1 MTGRYE
7 ISSERWAMIETIV
20 SPPQRMGR
28 PRRDDRQMLN
38 GIFWILCSGAKWRDL
53 PERFGPWK
61 TVYQRFRQWRDNG
74 TFEQVLRHLH
84 LRLREDGFIDLDTW
98 MVDSTSIR
106 ATRAAS
112 GAGKKGGPQEPQHHC
127 LGRSRGGLTTK
138 IHLACDSHGFPL
150 AVMLSP
156 GEEADS
162 RYFMPLLEQI
172 SLPSS
177 RGRPRK
183 RCRHVLADKGYHS
196 QMLRQYCDRYGMQ
209 PIIPL
214 RKMHRK
220 PRPGLPR
227 LFDRPQ
233 YKKRNV
239 IERLFSW
246 LKEKRRLGTR
256 YDKLASS
263 FKAMVTL
270 ACIEKCLRADF
281 SDKP

>member
-1 MTGRYE
+1 
-7 ISSERWAMIETIV
+7 
-20 SPPQRMGR
+20 
-28 PRRDDRQMLN
+28 
-38 GIFWILCSGAKWRDL
+38 
-53 PERFGPWK
+53 
-61 TVYQRFRQWRDNG
+61 
-74 TFEQVLRHLH
+74 
-84 LRLREDGFIDLDTW
+84 
-98 MVDSTSIR
+98 
-106 ATRAAS
+106 
-112 GAGKKGGPQEPQHHC
+112 
-127 LGRSRGGLTTK
+127 
-138 IHLACDSHGFPL
+138 
-150 AVMLSP
+150 MLSL

-162 RYFMPLLEQI
+162 SYFMPLLEQI
-172 SLPSS
+172 SLPGSK
-177 RGRPRK
+177 GRPRK
-183 RCRHVLADKGYHS
+183 RCPGKGYDS
-196 QMLRQYCDRYGMQ
+196 QMLRQYGDRCGMQ

-246 LKEKRRLGTR
+246 LKEKPRLCTR

-281 SDKP
+281 SDKA

>member
-1 MTGRYE
+1 MGL
-7 ISSERWAMIETIV
+7 
-20 SPPQRMGR
+20 GR
-28 PRRDDRQMLN
+28 P
-38 GIFWILCSGAKWRDL
+38 FTSAS
-53 PERFGPWK
+53 
-61 TVYQRFRQWRDNG
+61 DNG
-74 TFEQVLRHLH
+74 VITALLSKSCDIYIFGCVKTGLSIWIS
-84 LRLREDGFIDLDTW
+84 GW
-98 MVDSTSIR
+98 SIR
-106 ATRAAS
+106 HRFELPKWPAVLEKTD
-112 GAGKKGGPQEPQHHC
+112 PQEPQHHG

-138 IHLACDSHGFPL
+138 IHLACDSHSFPL

-156 GEEADS
+156 SEEADS

-172 SLPSS
+172 SLPGSK
-177 RGRPRK
+177 GRPCK
-183 RCRHVLADKGYHS
+183 RCRYVLADKDYDS

-214 RKMHRK
+214 RKVHRK
-220 PRPGLPR
+220 LRPGLPQ

-239 IERLFSW
+239 IELLFSW
-246 LKEKRRLGTR
+246 LKEKRRLCTR

-281 SDKP
+281 SDKA

>member
-1 MTGRYE
+1 P
-7 ISSERWAMIETIV
+7 W
-20 SPPQRMGR
+20 
-28 PRRDDRQMLN
+28 RDDRQVLN
-38 GIFWILCSGAKWRDL
+38 DIFWILCSGAKWRDL

-74 TFEQVLRHLH
+74 AFEQVLRHLH
-84 LRLREDGFIDLDTW
+84 FRLRQDAFIDLDIW
-98 MVDSTSIR
+98 MVDSTSVR
-106 ATRAAS
+106 ATQVAS
-112 GAGKKGGPQEPQHHC
+112 GAGKNGPPQEPQHHG

-138 IHLACDSHGFPL
+138 IHLACDSHSFPL

-156 GEEADS
+156 SEDADS

-172 SLPSS
+172 SLPGSK
-177 RGRPRK
+177 GRPCK
-183 RCRHVLADKGYHS
+183 RCRYVLADKDYDS

-214 RKMHRK
+214 RKVHRK
-220 PRPGLPR
+220 LRPGLPQ

-239 IERLFSW
+239 IELLFSW
-246 LKEKRRLGTR
+246 LKEKRRLCTR

-281 SDKP
+281 SDKA

>member
-1 MTGRYE
+1 M
-7 ISSERWAMIETIV
+7 
-20 SPPQRMGR
+20 
-28 PRRDDRQMLN
+28 
-38 GIFWILCSGAKWRDL
+38 
-53 PERFGPWK
+53 
-61 TVYQRFRQWRDNG
+61 
-74 TFEQVLRHLH
+74 
-84 LRLREDGFIDLDTW
+84 
-98 MVDSTSIR
+98 
-106 ATRAAS
+106 
-112 GAGKKGGPQEPQHHC
+112 QEPQHQC

-138 IHLACDSHGFPL
+138 LHLACDSNGYPL

-156 GEEADS
+156 GQDADS

-172 SLPSS
+172 SLPGSQ
-177 RGRPRK
+177 GRPRK
-183 RCRHVLADKGYHS
+183 RCRYVLADKGYDS
-196 QMLRQYCDRYGMQ
+196 ESLRHYCDRYGMK

-233 YKKRNV
+233 YRKRNA

-246 LKEKRRLGTR
+246 LKEKRRLCTR